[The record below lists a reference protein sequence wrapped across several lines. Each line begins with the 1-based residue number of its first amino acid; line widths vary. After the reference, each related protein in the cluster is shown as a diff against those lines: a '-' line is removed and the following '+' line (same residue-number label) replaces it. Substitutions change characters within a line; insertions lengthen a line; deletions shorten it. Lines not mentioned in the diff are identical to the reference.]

1 LVVAIAVWSLGV
13 RVRAIMARL
22 GIGACLTG
30 LCFPVVAEAAAV
42 SPYTI
47 NVDPSYFGGKF
58 GTSNTVQV
66 YEIPLAVE
74 YHGTRLRLRV
84 EIPYVAVSGAG
95 LISGGAVIQTNGR
108 SVWRTGL
115 GDIWAGADYR
125 VLDESGFQPSVRPSV
140 KFKIPTASRAKG
152 LGTGQPDIEFGSHF
166 EWNIYGKLLPYARIG
181 YRAVGRAPGLKLQN
195 TLTYEAGVSVVLPH
209 QQYATAMFLDGGT
222 IQRGTG
228 PAEELIAAY
237 TVQIG
242 AKLEFQTYLARGLTS
257 NSPELGGGLG
267 ITERF

>member
-1 LVVAIAVWSLGV
+1 MAIAVWSLGV

-125 VLDESGFQPSVRPSV
+125 AVSYTHLDVYKRQRFAPANQH
-140 KFKIPTASRAKG
+140 TASA
-152 LGTGQPDIEFGSHF
+152 Q
-166 EWNIYGKLLPYARIG
+166 
-181 YRAVGRAPGLKLQN
+181 
-195 TLTYEAGVSVVLPH
+195 PH
-209 QQYATAMFLDGGT
+209 QSQG
-222 IQRGTG
+222 
-228 PAEELIAAY
+228 
-237 TVQIG
+237 
-242 AKLEFQTYLARGLTS
+242 RGL
-257 NSPELGGGLG
+257 
-267 ITERF
+267 